1 MKTSKNSKQVSLA
14 ALKQQ
19 RSTLDKQNTVLLIG
33 TIVMAIIMTAVLC
46 LGLNQT
52 VTDAIITVS
61 VIAMEIVLPVSFYMI
76 VKRTW
81 VINDIEREMRKNAI
95 AQENAA

>member
-19 RSTLDKQNTVLLIG
+19 RSTLDKQNTVLFIG
-33 TIVMAIIMTAVLC
+33 TGVMAIVMTAVLC

>member
-19 RSTLDKQNTVLLIG
+19 RSTLDKQNTVLFIG
-33 TIVMAIIMTAVLC
+33 TIVMAIVMTAVLC

-61 VIAMEIVLPVSFYMI
+61 VIAMEIVLPVSYYMI

>member
-1 MKTSKNSKQVSLA
+1 
-14 ALKQQ
+14 
-19 RSTLDKQNTVLLIG
+19 
-33 TIVMAIIMTAVLC
+33 
-46 LGLNQT
+46 
-52 VTDAIITVS
+52 
-61 VIAMEIVLPVSFYMI
+61 MEIVLPVSYYMI

>member
-19 RSTLDKQNTVLLIG
+19 RSTLDKQNTVLFIG
-33 TIVMAIIMTAVLC
+33 TIVMAIVMTAVLC

-52 VTDAIITVS
+52 VPDAIITVS

>member
-19 RSTLDKQNTVLLIG
+19 RSTLGKQNTVLFIG
-33 TIVMAIIMTAVLC
+33 TIVMAIVMTAVLC

-61 VIAMEIVLPVSFYMI
+61 VIAMEIVLPVSYYMI

>member
-19 RSTLDKQNTVLLIG
+19 RSTLDKQNTVLFIG
-33 TIVMAIIMTAVLC
+33 TIVMAIVMTAVLC